1 MAQQFTQQEIEKLID
16 AKINQYNTT
25 QGGAPSSF
33 SIPLHRHNG
42 SDSNKVIMG
51 DLALD
56 SRGLI
61 FPGVQGSFTV
71 NVNPGLSGQSTL
83 YVSPPVTA
91 TGVPL
96 GSFALNGL
104 NGEVYRNI
112 IISSLLGTNISVGGI
127 ALSTNWSYQAGKTVI
142 VSNSPNFALQLPE
155 ITPLPATPSAGDIT
169 FSSGQFYVC
178 KVAGTWKQVVTL

>member
-1 MAQQFTQQEIEKLID
+1 MAQQLTQQDIEQLID
-16 AKINQYNTT
+16 AKITQYNTA
-25 QGGAPSSF
+25 QGGAKSSF
-33 SIPLHRHNG
+33 TIPLHRHNG

-61 FPGVQGSFTV
+61 FPGAQGDFTV
-71 NVNPGLSGQSTL
+71 NVNTGLSGESTL
-83 YVSPPVTA
+83 YVSPPVSL

-104 NGEVYRNI
+104 NGEIFKNI
-112 IISSLLGTNISVGGI
+112 TLSSSLGTNISVGGI

-142 VSNSPNFALQLPE
+142 VSNSPNFALKLPD